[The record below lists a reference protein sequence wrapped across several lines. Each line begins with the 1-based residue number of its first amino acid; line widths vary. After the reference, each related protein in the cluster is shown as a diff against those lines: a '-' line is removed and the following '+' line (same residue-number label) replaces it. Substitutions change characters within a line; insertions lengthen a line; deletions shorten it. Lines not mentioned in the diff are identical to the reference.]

1 MKCPYCREDND
12 KVIDTRAAEDGYT
25 IRRRRQC
32 LTCERRYTTYER
44 PAEFDL
50 RVIKKDGEREAF
62 QPEKIR
68 SGLQKAC
75 WKRAVSEEQIFNVLT
90 KVEQEVFST
99 YEHEIP
105 SDELGEIV
113 MKYLAEV
120 DQVAYVRFASVYREF
135 KDVRDFVDELS
146 PMLRRPENNHP
157 T

>member
-75 WKRAVSEEQIFNVLT
+75 WKRAVSDEQIFTVLT